1 MNHSSREKV
10 IVRKVACEG
19 DKLDQDEKWAE
30 KLGSQC
36 GLSPAFLKD
45 VLEELGE
52 SCHGDAT
59 TSKEVIEELTLSCH
73 LDEKELK
80 SFVSEVSKNC
90 PVDSEKLKEI
100 VLKAEGNKTELFE
113 AVYNE
118 GTWGNRGGAR

>member
-1 MNHSSREKV
+1 M
-10 IVRKVACEG
+10 CEG
-19 DKLDQDEKWAE
+19 DKLSQNEKWAG
-30 KLGSQC
+30 KLSSQC
-36 GLSPAFLKD
+36 GLSPALLKD
-45 VLEELGE
+45 VLEELSE

-80 SFVSEVSKNC
+80 RFVGEVSKNC

-100 VLKAEGNKTELFE
+100 VVNAEGNKTELFQ

-118 GTWGNRGGAR
+118 GTWGHRGGPR

>member
-1 MNHSSREKV
+1 MNHSSKEEV
-10 IVRKVACEG
+10 AVRTVGCES
-19 DKLDQDEKWAE
+19 DKLNQDERWAE

-45 VLEELGE
+45 VLEELSE

-59 TSKEVIEELTLSCH
+59 TSKEVLEELTLSCH

-90 PVDSEKLKEI
+90 PVDSEKLKEV
-100 VLKAEGNKTELFE
+100 VLKAEGNKTELFQ

-118 GTWGNRGGAR
+118 GTWGHRGGPR